1 MQKVRQN
8 QFSSLQNFLRLVGL
22 QGPQFPDTKN
32 HVYQQRGE
40 KMQNVPNKRFR
51 NSLTDKFWLGTF
63 FTINLFLQLLAI
75 NPSLQAFIALFSLS
89 GRRQNDC
96 STRMQLQKRK
106 EPIISAKKRLLTM
119 CQGARSFQSLFPSY
133 FFSFLVSLTC
143 HFPSAGQG
151 SLLSVLSIFIF
162 TLDPYHINTLH

>member
-8 QFSSLQNFLRLVGL
+8 QFSSLQNCLRLVGL
-22 QGPQFPDTKN
+22 QGPQFPETKN

-51 NSLTDKFWLGTF
+51 NSLNDKFWLGTF

-89 GRRQNDC
+89 GK
-96 STRMQLQKRK
+96 MIALQECRYRNEKRLA
-106 EPIISAKKRLLTM
+106 IISAKKRLLTI

-151 SLLSVLSIFIF
+151 SLLSVLIIFIF